1 MQFPSLTSSQITLLS
16 LTHSVLFTLY
26 RIAFKV
32 SDISFFL
39 QSVMLLP
46 LHLISSRLS
55 SASSPGFCDT
65 PLAFSFILYSF
76 FSAHNPTESWLSF
89 LCRLWPWCIPIRG
102 SRILGDPRGRVGRNH
117 LWEKLLQL
125 YSKGP
130 LSVSLVSSPHQ
141 SFQFCLQTPA
151 AMLCSNV
158 EGNMCADWQKNTS
171 TSNPFLTTP

>member
-89 LCRLWPWCIPIRG
+89 LCRLWPWCIYFPYQRLQNPWG
-102 SRILGDPRGRVGRNH
+102 SKRQSGEKPPVGKATSAVQQRA
-117 LWEKLLQL
+117 
-125 YSKGP
+125 
-130 LSVSLVSSPHQ
+130 LVCEPSE
-141 SFQFCLQTPA
+141 L
-151 AMLCSNV
+151 
-158 EGNMCADWQKNTS
+158 S
-171 TSNPFLTTP
+171 TSIFSVLPTDTGSHAVL